1 MIMQSK
7 YIKQFNC
14 KINEETVINMVY
26 KQRKSRLFLLTALL
40 LSLTLV
46 LTAAPAGYF
55 NITAK
60 VDESDVKNIET
71 QLANIENKLSRLEDD
86 IENTESTLQT
96 KMQEK
101 TYIDTKLTLVGS
113 SIEYAVSLVS
123 AKNNQI
129 EEKEYEIAVME
140 EKIEK
145 KYQEFEEWIKMTY
158 ENGSVSYIRMI
169 FDTDN
174 FTDFLSNTERI
185 ANIIEYQKRLMKELE
200 IALSKLQQDKEEL
213 VIYKAEQVQTI
224 VTLEQ
229 QKVKMADLAVKSAN
243 YISDLQKDRVQ
254 LEAQKL
260 ESEKQLELLNQE
272 LIELLEKIAQQN
284 AVYIGGTYMWPAQSD
299 YTRISSG
306 YGYRGREFHLGI
318 DIPVGY
324 GTDVYASNGGK
335 IIKAAYHYSYGNYVL
350 IDHGGGQAT
359 LYAHFSKLCVSEGDM
374 VSQGDVI
381 GLGGSTGYSTGNHIH
396 FEVRING
403 VTVDPLGY
411 ISAP

>member
-1 MIMQSK
+1 M
-7 YIKQFNC
+7 F
-14 KINEETVINMVY
+14 Y
-26 KQRKSRLFLLTALL
+26 KQRKSRLIILTVLLI
-40 LSLTLV
+40 SMTLIM
-46 LTAAPAGYF
+46 TAAPAGYF

-60 VDESDVKNIET
+60 VDESDVRNIET
-71 QLANIENKLSRLEDD
+71 QLANIENKLSKLEDD

-96 KMQEK
+96 KIQEK

-113 SIEYAVSLVS
+113 SIEYAVSLVNAYS
-123 AKNNQI
+123 SQIAAK
-129 EEKEYEIAVME
+129 EHEIAVME
-140 EKIEK
+140 EKIAN
-145 KYQEFEEWIKMTY
+145 KYKEFEEWIKMTY
-158 ENGSVSYIRMI
+158 ENGDVSYIRMI
-169 FDTDN
+169 LETDN

-185 ANIIEYQKRLMKELE
+185 ANIIEYQNRLMKELD
-200 IALSKLQQDKEEL
+200 IALLKLQQDKEEL
-213 VIYKAEQVQTI
+213 VIYKTGQETTKA
-224 VTLEQ
+224 TLEQ
-229 QKVKMADLAVKSAN
+229 QKAKMADLAVKSAN
-243 YISDLQKDRVQ
+243 YISDLQKNRTQ
-254 LEAQKL
+254 LEAQKQ
-260 ESEKQLELLNQE
+260 ESEKQMKILNDE

-335 IIKAAYHYSYGNYVL
+335 VIKATYHYSYGNYVL

-359 LYAHFSKLCVSEGDM
+359 LYAHFSKLRVSEGDM

-403 VTVDPLGY
+403 VTTDPLEY
-411 ISAP
+411 VSAP